1 MALEAF
7 TATIGTVA
15 PTLGRAADPSAAV
28 TALAAAIAAAVA
40 LAASSTT
47 VAANIATLVAD
58 GASPTQG
65 HVTTLN
71 TNWGTFLTAKNAADA
86 AVAALS
92 TTAAAASVA
101 ADVSILFNTSN
112 VVSRNKLNEAVSKLL
127 PLIGGQG
134 ILT

>member
-15 PTLGRAADPSAAV
+15 PALGRAADPSAAV

-40 LAASSTT
+40 LVPNPAAFE
-47 VAANIATLVAD
+47 AALATLVAD
-58 GASPTQG
+58 GASPTQA
-65 HVTTLN
+65 HVTSANNAYTTL
-71 TNWGTFLTAKNAADA
+71 AAAQVTYAA

-101 ADVSILFNTSN
+101 ADVSILFKTSA
-112 VVSRNKLNEAVSKLL
+112 VVSRNKLNEAVLKLL